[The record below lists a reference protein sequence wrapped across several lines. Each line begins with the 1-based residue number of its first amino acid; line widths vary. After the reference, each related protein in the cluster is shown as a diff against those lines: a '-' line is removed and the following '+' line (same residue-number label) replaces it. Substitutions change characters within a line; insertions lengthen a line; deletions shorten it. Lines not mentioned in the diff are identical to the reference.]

1 MSNLKTYRTR
11 AEAWCDITAL
21 AENDDIYPVIV
32 IHQGVCNWLFTFT
45 TTLDETEVK
54 DLILQVPDGHVMH
67 RELKESSIS
76 L

>member
-21 AENDDIYPVIV
+21 AENDDIHPVIV
-32 IHQGVCNWLFTFT
+32 IQQGIGNWLFTFT
-45 TTLDETEVK
+45 TTLDESQVK
-54 DLILQVPDGHVMH
+54 ELILQVPDGHVMY
-67 RELKESSIS
+67 RELKESSIT